1 MSRRSRSSSGNYVP
15 HSRYGTEPIP
25 SGHNVAE
32 EEIRRGHW
40 RLSNDRIFP
49 ETVLPADTEK
59 QNYALYPRKYYVD
72 VERTCRTCH
81 RPFLFFAKEQRYWFE
96 TLRLF
101 VDADCVLCLEC
112 RRKSRTMQ
120 RRLRRYSDLC
130 AKSTPSRKELM
141 FMVDDAIFLVECGVL
156 KNLGNV
162 GAVKNRAV
170 KAIPEYP
177 DLQRLAAALKAAHA
191 KRLRTEPTAP
201 DRGQTSLG
209 DLL

>member
-1 MSRRSRSSSGNYVP
+1 
-15 HSRYGTEPIP
+15 
-25 SGHNVAE
+25 
-32 EEIRRGHW
+32 
-40 RLSNDRIFP
+40 
-49 ETVLPADTEK
+49 
-59 QNYALYPRKYYVD
+59 
-72 VERTCRTCH
+72 
-81 RPFLFFAKEQRYWFE
+81 
-96 TLRLF
+96 
-101 VDADCVLCLEC
+101 
-112 RRKSRTMQ
+112 
-120 RRLRRYSDLC
+120 
-130 AKSTPSRKELM
+130 
-141 FMVDDAIFLVECGVL
+141 MVDDAIFLVECGVL